1 MTLFFETIFL
11 SLNYLLK
18 STIFLIYLFSILI
31 SIMGDIK
38 IDLSIDDRLSEN
50 EKEFTSNYKNY
61 KSKVKEFII
70 GIGIILF
77 LLLVNLKFEL
87 INNVK
92 NLSIT
97 LGIIILSIIYILGHK
112 ICERQI
118 ENDFL
123 TKKSFIETKYTSE
136 VDLIHFILSPLK
148 ALLYILMG
156 IIYILRKR

>member
-1 MTLFFETIFL
+1 MTHLFETIYL
-11 SLNYLLK
+11 SLNFLLK
-18 STIFLIYLFSILI
+18 SKIFLIYVFSILI
-31 SIMGDIK
+31 AIMGDIK

>member
-1 MTLFFETIFL
+1 MTHLFETIYL
-11 SLNYLLK
+11 SLNFLLK
-18 STIFLIYLFSILI
+18 SKIFLIYVFSILI

-50 EKEFTSNYKNY
+50 EKEFTWNYKNY

>member
-1 MTLFFETIFL
+1 MTHLFETIYL
-11 SLNYLLK
+11 SLNFLLK
-18 STIFLIYLFSILI
+18 SKIFLIYVFSILI

-77 LLLVNLKFEL
+77 FLLVNLKFEL
-87 INNVK
+87 INNEK

-148 ALLYILMG
+148 AILYILMG